1 MRHILLIILS
11 ALLASCADTPQ
22 PARCILPADCPLRAG
37 DVVFRRGSG
46 LTSHAVIAA
55 ERDGVY
61 SHAGLV
67 VDSAGVMMIV
77 HAVPGE
83 PDFEGDVDRVKMD
96 RLDRFFSSVY
106 AQAGAVYRHS
116 DSLAA
121 QRAAQAAVEL
131 YRRGVLFD
139 DDYNDLDTTRMY
151 CTELVTHAY
160 ARAGV
165 PLNNIAHEKVNF
177 LWVSAAVVLPSAL
190 INSGELSLV
199 RQF

>member
-1 MRHILLIILS
+1 MRHVLLIILS

-106 AQAGAVYRHS
+106 AQAGRTLRPSSNKKEKDARTVREGITRFNRKIVY
-116 DSLAA
+116 
-121 QRAAQAAVEL
+121 
-131 YRRGVLFD
+131 
-139 DDYNDLDTTRMY
+139 DLTATI
-151 CTELVTHAY
+151 L
-160 ARAGV
+160 
-165 PLNNIAHEKVNF
+165 L
-177 LWVSAAVVLPSAL
+177 
-190 INSGELSLV
+190 
-199 RQF
+199 